1 MPAAPE
7 SPQRSGVSIIVVVG
21 LLLVVVAALAAVGT
35 DSPGL
40 NAISVFEWLL
50 RAGWPA
56 AVYLAAGAGL
66 GELFRKVSS
75 SCPVRLGLGLTLQLS
90 LSHSLGICG
99 AWAGQW
105 STAIAWLP
113 IAVGLVLATNAL
125 TRWRR
130 SAAINASPK
139 VDRTWL
145 LCIPPTALL
154 LVAACNPPGYL
165 WDSEFGG
172 FDALSYHLQ
181 LPQEWLA
188 SGRIAPLQHNV
199 YSFLPGYMESAFTH
213 LGAMTAAAG
222 MSQTPPQATPLSI
235 AAHGLAG
242 GDGWRLISC
251 QLLHAGFT
259 LVAAGLVAS
268 LAHRL
273 SNAHKAA
280 APLVAAAFL
289 ATPWTT
295 VVGSLAYNEMAMTA
309 LFAAALL
316 AAFDDDS
323 PNLRWILA
331 GALVGGACCVKPTA
345 LFLCGGPVGIVLL
358 TNTAPRR
365 WIRCGVFASLAGA
378 IVLSPWLIR
387 NYTACGNPVFPF
399 AASVFPNASGGTG
412 HWTADQVS
420 RYSQAHHFQG
430 SLSQR
435 LALLFVPDP
444 TDPAGTRMRGL
455 LHPQWF
461 ALFPVGAALLAW
473 SLVKSETRRHAS
485 LWAVIIAAQLCCWLV
500 LTHIQSRFLI
510 PLLLPVCA
518 LIALSLRHTRRV
530 APWAGAAL
538 ALLQTAAGVMIF
550 LGQHP
555 AKRDD
560 VIGAPNQF
568 LALGPSFRNGELFRA
583 QLAAA
588 TPAERE
594 SWLAEASPEHY
605 CNLALPADATLGL
618 VGNTTPLYFTRPI
631 TYNTTWDHWP
641 ISDSLGGGPAP
652 GVTHLLVDFSELSR
666 FQRSAYIDPGLT
678 QEALTQWLKSHT
690 DVVST
695 WPQIGVLLV
704 KVRGVGAP
712 TMSLSHALLQ

>member
-1 MPAAPE
+1 MPPPTE
-7 SPQRSGVSIIVVVG
+7 SPQRSGVSIIVVAG
-21 LLLVVVAALAAVGT
+21 LLLVCIAALAAVGT

-40 NAISVFEWLL
+40 AVTSAFEWLL
-50 RAGWPA
+50 RGGWPV

-66 GELFRKVSS
+66 GEFFRKVSS
-75 SCPVRLGLGLTLQLS
+75 SSPVRLGLGLTLQLT

-99 AWAGQW
+99 AWAGPW
-105 STAIAWLP
+105 ATAIAWLP
-113 IAVGLVLATNAL
+113 IAIGLALAANSL
-125 TRWRR
+125 SRWRR
-130 SAAINASPK
+130 SVPIEFPLK
-139 VDRTWL
+139 VGRLWL

-181 LPQEWLA
+181 LPQEWLV

-213 LGAMTAAAG
+213 LGAMTAAAEIPKAP
-222 MSQTPPQATPLSI
+222 SKATPLSI

-268 LAHRL
+268 LARRL
-273 SNAHKAA
+273 SNAAHAA
-280 APLVAAAFL
+280 APLVAATFL

-316 AAFDDDS
+316 AALDDDS
-323 PNLRWILA
+323 PIQRWILA

-345 LFLCGGPVGIVLL
+345 LFLCGVPVAFVLL
-358 TNTAPRR
+358 TTTAPRR
-365 WIRCGVFASLAGA
+365 WVLCGVVASLAGA
-378 IVLSPWLIR
+378 IVLAPWLVR

-399 AASVFPNASGGTG
+399 AASLFPNAAGGTG
-412 HWTADQVS
+412 YWTADQVT
-420 RYSQAHHFQG
+420 RYSHAHHFHG
-430 SLSQR
+430 GLSQR
-435 LALLFVPDP
+435 FALLFLPDP

-461 ALFPVGAALLAW
+461 ALFPVGAALLVW
-473 SLVKSETRRHAS
+473 SLLKSETRRPAS
-485 LWAVIIAAQLCCWLV
+485 LWAVIIAAQLCCWLAF
-500 LTHIQSRFLI
+500 THIQSRFLI
-510 PLLLPVCA
+510 PLLPPVCG
-518 LIALSLRHTRRV
+518 LIALSLRHSRRV
-530 APWAGAAL
+530 ASWATVAL

-560 VIGAPNQF
+560 VLGAPNQF

-588 TPAERE
+588 TATERE
-594 SWLAEASPEHY
+594 SWLAEAIPEHY
-605 CNLALPADATLGL
+605 CNLALPANATLGL
-618 VGNTTPLYFTRPI
+618 VGNTTPLYFTRPV
-631 TYNTTWDHWP
+631 TYNTVWDHWP
-641 ISDSLGGGPAP
+641 ISDAFGGGPAP
-652 GVTHLLVDFSELSR
+652 SVTHLLVDFSELSR
-666 FQRSAYIDPGLT
+666 FQRSGYIDPALT
-678 QEALTQWLKSHT
+678 QESLTQWLKSHT
-690 DVVST
+690 DVVRT

-712 TMSLSHALLQ
+712 TMTPSHALLQ